1 MATEI
6 EAKVHIDDS
15 AAVEEACR
23 KMSAVYGGAWR
34 QSDRFFDHPNHRL
47 LDKDRALRM
56 RDEAPL
62 DETARKVGRQ
72 AFLTYKGPRR
82 KGRTKVRAEYEVE
95 VADPQMMATIL
106 AQLDY
111 TETFSYQKRRRKWRL
126 DEVEVTF
133 DEVPHLG
140 FFVEVEAPDEDRV
153 EQTFERLGLG
163 GRPLITKSYLQ
174 MLTER
179 LGDLS
184 GLGHIALDD

>member
-6 EAKVHIDDS
+6 EAKVRIDDP
-15 AAVEEACR
+15 AAVEQACR
-23 KMSAVYGGAWR
+23 KVAAVYGGAWR
-34 QSDRFFDHPNHRL
+34 QSDRFFDHPDHRL
-47 LDKDRALRM
+47 LDKDSALRM
-56 RDEAPL
+56 RDETPL

-82 KGRTKVRAEYEVE
+82 RGRTKVRAEYEVE

-111 TETFSYQKRRRKWRL
+111 TETFSYEKRRRKWRL
-126 DEVEVTF
+126 GEVEVTL
-133 DEVPHLG
+133 DEVPQLG
-140 FFVEVEAPDEDRV
+140 FFVEVEAPEEDRV

-163 GRPLITKSYLQ
+163 DRRPITDSYLQ
-174 MLTER
+174 MLAEK

-184 GLGHIALDD
+184 VLGHVALDD